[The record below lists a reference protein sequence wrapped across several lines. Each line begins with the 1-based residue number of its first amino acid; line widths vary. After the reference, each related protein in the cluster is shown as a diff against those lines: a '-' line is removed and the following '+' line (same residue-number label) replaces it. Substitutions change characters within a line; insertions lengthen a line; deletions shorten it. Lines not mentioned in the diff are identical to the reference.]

1 MKSERWYHEK
11 LQRYFDRNFGP
22 YGETAEWYNNP
33 APNKWKFIIPELEIV
48 VTLTCNNIGWVI
60 EKRDKID

>member
-1 MKSERWYHEK
+1 MKSEKWYHER
-11 LQRYFDRNFGP
+11 LQKYFDRTFGA
-22 YGETAEWYNNP
+22 YEESAEWYVNP

-60 EKRDKID
+60 EKRDKI